1 MRKDIHPEIKVIA
14 VKCAGCGAE
23 FTALSTRK
31 EINVEVC
38 SACHPFWTG
47 KKRVVDTAGRIER
60 FRQRAVKGSQY
71 GSKQA
76 PKTEPKKR
84 RIRED

>member
-1 MRKDIHPEIKVIA
+1 MRKDIHPDCKPVT
-14 VKCAGCGAE
+14 VKCAGCGNE
-23 FTALSTRK
+23 FTALSTRA

-60 FRQRAVKGSQY
+60 FRQRAEKGSQY
-71 GSKQA
+71 GSKRQ
-76 PKTEPKKR
+76 PKAEPKKR